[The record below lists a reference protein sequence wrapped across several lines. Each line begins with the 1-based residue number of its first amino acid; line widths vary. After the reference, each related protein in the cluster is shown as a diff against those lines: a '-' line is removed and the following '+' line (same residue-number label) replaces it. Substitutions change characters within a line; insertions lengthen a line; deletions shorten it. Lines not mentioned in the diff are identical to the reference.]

1 MHISLDSRSAR
12 SEARITLRCVELRTV
27 KRPDLGWGIV
37 CIDISPAHC
46 GCTRDGSASFPA
58 MGRCHGTQLKICGTK
73 PITHG
78 FVRMGH
84 MLSSRRSLETQ
95 TTHSNGVC
103 QHLDP
108 PGWHT
113 HPYLGPAGWHTRAY
127 LCLSRWRCRLTGTY
141 IMPILSSHA
150 ASVMSSSQV
159 EEIQEVPVEGLSSPL
174 FIYGVLTS
182 SY

>member
-12 SEARITLRCVELRTV
+12 SEARIAVRCVELRTV

-46 GCTRDGSASFPA
+46 GCTRDGSVSFPA

-95 TTHSNGVC
+95 TTHSNGGLPASGPSGLAHAPISGSCGLAHARVSVS
-103 QHLDP
+103 LTLALPPNGNAYYTDP
-108 PGWHT
+108 Q
-113 HPYLGPAGWHTRAY
+113 LAC
-127 LCLSRWRCRLTGTY
+127 CLS
-141 IMPILSSHA
+141 H
-150 ASVMSSSQV
+150 VV
-159 EEIQEVPVEGLSSPL
+159 SP
-174 FIYGVLTS
+174 S
-182 SY
+182 